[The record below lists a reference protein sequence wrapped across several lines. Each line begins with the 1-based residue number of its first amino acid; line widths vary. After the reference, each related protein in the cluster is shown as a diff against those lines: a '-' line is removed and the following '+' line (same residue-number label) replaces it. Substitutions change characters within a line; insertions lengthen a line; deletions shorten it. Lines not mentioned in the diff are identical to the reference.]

1 MHGARRERIRE
12 ATVGALMQ
20 LRGHTEVMKVAFV
33 CAGNAGR
40 SQLATAFA
48 ERERDERGL
57 DVEVVTGGT
66 DPAESVHD
74 EIREALAERGLD
86 VGDRTPR
93 AITSSDIEGAE
104 YVITM
109 GCSIEGVR
117 PLDWE
122 GEIRRWELDHPDAGD
137 LESARRQR
145 DEIEGRVVE
154 LFDDLERDDA
164 RSP

>member
-1 MHGARRERIRE
+1 MRPG
-12 ATVGALMQ
+12 
-20 LRGHTEVMKVAFV
+20 GHTEVMKVAFV

-74 EIREALAERGLD
+74 EIREVLEERDLD

-93 AITSSDIEGAE
+93 AITSADIEDAE
-104 YVITM
+104 YVVTM

-117 PLDWE
+117 PSGWQ
-122 GEIRRWELDHPDAGD
+122 GEIRRWELDHPSAGD

-145 DEIEGRVVE
+145 DEIEGRVSRF
-154 LFDDLERDDA
+154 FDDLEAADEP

>member
-1 MHGARRERIRE
+1 
-12 ATVGALMQ
+12 MQ
-20 LRGHTEVMKVAFV
+20 LRGYVEVMKVAFI

-74 EIREALAERGLD
+74 EIREVLEERGLD

-93 AITSSDIEGAE
+93 TITSDDVEDAE
-104 YVITM
+104 YVVTM
-109 GCSIEGVR
+109 GCSIEGIR
-117 PLDWE
+117 PPDWR
-122 GEIRRWELDHPDAGD
+122 GEIRRWELEHPSAGD

-145 DEIEGRVVE
+145 DEIEGRVSR
-154 LFDDLERDDA
+154 LFDDLEEADET